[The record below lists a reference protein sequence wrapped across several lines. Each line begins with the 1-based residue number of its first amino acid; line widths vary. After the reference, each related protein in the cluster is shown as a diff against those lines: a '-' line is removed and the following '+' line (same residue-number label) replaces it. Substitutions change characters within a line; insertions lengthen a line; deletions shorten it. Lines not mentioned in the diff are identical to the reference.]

1 MSSEK
6 RSLPVDVESGGHEGR
21 TDIGIQ
27 ENPAVAGPSP
37 QWARGT
43 PIPAGSPRERLRI
56 ELGGLWQPMQRGVSS
71 ARSPARLSWKKSNRS
86 APSQT
91 GALQKI
97 PRAAA

>member
-6 RSLPVDVESGGHEGR
+6 RSLLVDVERGGHDRR

-27 ENPAVAGPSP
+27 ENPAMAGPSP
-37 QWARGT
+37 PWARRT
-43 PIPAGSPRERLRI
+43 PIPAGSPRERLRT
-56 ELGGLWQPMQRGVSS
+56 ELEGLWQPMQRGVSS
-71 ARSPARLSWKKSNRS
+71 AHSPARLSWKKSNRS

-97 PRAAA
+97 PGAEA